1 MHMMVC
7 SEWAGATLPS
17 RVAPQKFCIIM
28 LLSQHV
34 LCRDGSVF
42 VSPIQASDRSGITG
56 PYTLTHVSETRE
68 SETGEKENRNG
79 KLPHLSYRGRDP
91 YTLLQP

>member
-7 SEWAGATLPS
+7 SEWAGATLSS

-34 LCRDGSVF
+34 LCRDGSIF
-42 VSPIQASDRSGITG
+42 VSPFRAPGRVIGKAG
-56 PYTLTHVSETRE
+56 PNTTTHTF
-68 SETGEKENRNG
+68 
-79 KLPHLSYRGRDP
+79 
-91 YTLLQP
+91 

>member
-7 SEWAGATLPS
+7 SEWAGATLSS

-34 LCRDGSVF
+34 FCRDGSIFVF
-42 VSPIQASDRSGITG
+42 PSQAPAESGKKTG
-56 PYTLTHVSETRE
+56 RHTLTHI
-68 SETGEKENRNG
+68 SETGEKENT
-79 KLPHLSYRGRDP
+79 KWKTIASI
-91 YTLLQP
+91 

>member
-34 LCRDGSVF
+34 FCRDGSIF
-42 VSPIQASDRSGITG
+42 VSPFQAEDKAPKSLSTYIYSQIRDWRK
-56 PYTLTHVSETRE
+56 
-68 SETGEKENRNG
+68 GEQKW
-79 KLPHLSYRGRDP
+79 KTIASI
-91 YTLLQP
+91 

>member
-34 LCRDGSVF
+34 LCRDGSIF
-42 VSPIQASDRSGITG
+42 VSPFQAAGKFMKKTVRIHL
-56 PYTLTHVSETRE
+56 LTDQRQR
-68 SETGEKENRNG
+68 EKENR
-79 KLPHLSYRGRDP
+79 KWKTIASI
-91 YTLLQP
+91 

>member
-28 LLSQHV
+28 LLSRIMPGREHFCFS
-34 LCRDGSVF
+34 L
-42 VSPIQASDRSGITG
+42 SGAGQGHRKGRPEYNDSHI
-56 PYTLTHVSETRE
+56 LKTR
-68 SETGEKENRNG
+68 EKENR
-79 KLPHLSYRGRDP
+79 KWKTIASI
-91 YTLLQP
+91 